1 MPKENTDALGESK
14 TAAIDKGGPLD
25 LFLGLEQNLDQD
37 QGRQGGEG
45 ALRQIWLAI
54 FCDRPQVPKREL
66 PGP

>member
-37 QGRQGGEG
+37 QGGQ
-45 ALRQIWLAI
+45 W
-54 FCDRPQVPKREL
+54 VP
-66 PGP
+66 